1 MPEDLLDNLGEVG
14 LRVLIALAVLVG
26 GRVLAGVGRLVVS
39 RLTNRPKVARNLG
52 PTMRSFL
59 AQAVFVVI
67 MVLALVV
74 ALAAL
79 GVPQNVLLWGV
90 GIVLVVLAVALSR
103 SLGNLAATVLFIIF
117 RPFQLGD
124 DIETMGVRGVV
135 EDIQLFNTVIR
146 RFDHA
151 VVSLPNGAIQESGII
166 NHSRAGMAWA
176 AIDITVSYGQDL
188 AAIRET
194 ILEILREDQRVLDA
208 PPPDVVVVRL
218 GADGVVLQAQPTVGH
233 ADYWAA
239 LSDLQ
244 QGIAVRLEEGGVSLA
259 VPPELP
265 VRIEDGSSRRNPPA
279 DRTQAPSPP
288 G

>member
-1 MPEDLLDNLGEVG
+1 MQEDFLDTLGEVG
-14 LRVLIALAVLVG
+14 LRVLIALAVLVV
-26 GRVLAGVGRLVVS
+26 GRILAGLGRLIVD

-146 RFDHA
+146 RFDHS
-151 VVSLPNGAIQESGII
+151 VVSLPNGTIQESGVV
-166 NHSRAGMAWA
+166 NHSRTGVAWA
-176 AIDITVSYGQDL
+176 AVDVTVSYGQDL
-188 AAIRET
+188 SKIRET
-194 ILEILREDQRVLDA
+194 ILDVLTDDARVLDHPA
-208 PPPDVVVVRL
+208 PEVVVLRL
-218 GADGVVLQAQPTVGH
+218 GSNGVVLQAQPTVKH
-233 ADYWAA
+233 EDLWPA
-239 LSDLQ
+239 LSELQ
-244 QGIAVRLEEGGVSLA
+244 RKITARLEEAGVDLA

-265 VRIEDGSSRRNPPA
+265 IRIRGEAGQD
-279 DRTQAPSPP
+279 
-288 G
+288 